1 VAQPGGRELFGAPL
15 GVAPSFQGLQGMLLR
30 RSTDIYPKELARDM
44 REFFNSLL
52 RMAEREI
59 HRPGRKKRV
68 RKAEAEV
75 DPEFQIAPMIDILL
89 VLLVFFMS
97 ISSTEMLQSNQD
109 VDLPVAREA
118 KESKKNPGQVIVN
131 VLYNAINNQTVIEVD
146 ERGINLGQL
155 APMLQA
161 KVGANPFVRVL
172 VRADKEVRYEFMRG
186 LLEAVGKSGV
196 GNVTFSV
203 ADKER

>member
-1 VAQPGGRELFGAPL
+1 
-15 GVAPSFQGLQGMLLR
+15 
-30 RSTDIYPKELARDM
+30 
-44 REFFNSLL
+44 
-52 RMAEREI
+52 
-59 HRPGRKKRV
+59 
-68 RKAEAEV
+68 
-75 DPEFQIAPMIDILL
+75 MIDILL

-109 VDLPVAREA
+109 VNLPVAREA

-146 ERGINLGQL
+146 ERAINLGQL

-186 LLEAVGKSGV
+186 LARGGRQSRGRQRYVFRCGQRRIIQFSRADLWQLERIK
-196 GNVTFSV
+196 T
-203 ADKER
+203 ET

>member
-1 VAQPGGRELFGAPL
+1 
-15 GVAPSFQGLQGMLLR
+15 
-30 RSTDIYPKELARDM
+30 
-44 REFFNSLL
+44 
-52 RMAEREI
+52 MAEREV

-68 RKAEAEV
+68 RKAEPEV